1 MHSWLP
7 RAQEQPMSN
16 VFTFKSA
23 GSFTRMD
30 NQLMDALAAV
40 HLSPA
45 EFKTIHAI
53 ARLVIGYN
61 LTERRI
67 TADEV
72 AKMTNILPAHVSR
85 AISSL
90 LARRVLYRVGGS
102 RGEIGICSPS
112 EWVYQEPKKEQST
125 QPKSVETT
133 KIGNS
138 DNVTKLPISDDSLLY
153 TKEKPLVTVPT
164 EQITAPQ
171 GAEHAQSEAK
181 LVVFTGEDFEVDA
194 TLITKWAEAYAP
206 IDVEAEI
213 KRAAA
218 WATGSK
224 PKKDWRRFLVNWL
237 GRAFKRSPN
246 GASEAGVPVDKIIDL
261 YHKVCPN
268 LPAVTVKSDKV
279 LRSMIAERWNESPD
293 HQSGQGFWLGFF
305 QKANNRNQVFFRG
318 QNVQPRLEALVSR
331 AVFREISEAAQ

>member
-1 MHSWLP
+1 
-7 RAQEQPMSN
+7 MSN

-23 GSFTRMD
+23 GGFTRMD

-133 KIGNS
+133 KSGNS

-171 GAEHAQSEAK
+171 GAEPAPSEAK

-218 WATGSK
+218 WASGSK

>member
-1 MHSWLP
+1 
-7 RAQEQPMSN
+7 MSN

-23 GSFTRMD
+23 GGFTRMD

-133 KIGNS
+133 KIGNF

-171 GAEHAQSEAK
+171 GAEPAQSEAK

-194 TLITKWAEAYAP
+194 TLITKWAEAYTP

-218 WATGSK
+218 WASGSK

-268 LPAVTVKSDKV
+268 LPAVTVKGDKV
-279 LRSMIAERWNESPD
+279 LRSMIAERWNESPE

>member
-1 MHSWLP
+1 MTNIVHID
-7 RAQEQPMSN
+7 
-16 VFTFKSA
+16 KSR
-23 GSFTRMD
+23 GFTRMD

-45 EFKTIHAI
+45 EFKTLHAI
-53 ARLVIGYN
+53 TRMVVGYN
-61 LTERRI
+61 LEHRRV

-72 AKMTNILPAHVSR
+72 AKMTNILPAHASR
-85 AISSL
+85 AISNL

-102 RGEIGICSPS
+102 RGDIGICNPT
-112 EWVYQEPKKEQST
+112 EWVYQEPKKDKST
-125 QPKSVETT
+125 QPKSVEIT
-133 KIGNS
+133 KIGS
-138 DNVTKLPISDDSLLY
+138 FATVTKLPISDDSLLY
-153 TKEKPLVTVPT
+153 TKEIPLVTVPT

-171 GAEHAQSEAK
+171 GAEPAQLEPEATETTK
-181 LVVFTGEDFEVDA
+181 VSFNGEDFEVDT
-194 TLITKWAEAYAP
+194 TLITKWAQAYAP

-218 WATGSK
+218 WASGSK

-237 GRAFKRSPN
+237 GREFKRNPN

-261 YHKVCPN
+261 YHKICPS
-268 LPAVTVKSDKV
+268 LPAVTVKTDRV

-305 QKANNRNQVFFRG
+305 QKANNRSQVFFRG
-318 QNVQPRLEALVSR
+318 ANVAPRLEALVSR
-331 AVFREISEAAQ
+331 AVFREIAEAAQ

>member
-1 MHSWLP
+1 
-7 RAQEQPMSN
+7 MSN
-16 VFTFKSA
+16 VFTFRSA
-23 GSFTRMD
+23 GGFTRMD

-45 EFKTIHAI
+45 EFKTLHAI

-61 LTERRI
+61 LQERRI
-67 TADEV
+67 TAEEV

-85 AISSL
+85 AISNL

-102 RGEIGICSPS
+102 RGEIGICAPT
-112 EWVYQEPKKEQST
+112 EWVYQESKKEQST
-125 QPKSVETT
+125 QPKSIENT
-133 KIGNS
+133 KIGNF

-153 TKEKPLVTVPT
+153 TKEIPLVTVPT

-171 GAEHAQSEAK
+171 GAEPAQSEEDEAK
-181 LVVFTGEDFEVDA
+181 AFLVSFNGEDFEVDTA
-194 TLITKWAEAYAP
+194 LITKWAQAYAP

-218 WATGSK
+218 WASGSK

-237 GRAFKRSPN
+237 GREFKRNPN

-268 LPAVTVKSDKV
+268 LPAVTVKNDRV
-279 LRSMIAERWNESPD
+279 LRSMIAERWNESAD

-305 QKANNRNQVFFRG
+305 QKANNRSQVFFRG
-318 QNVQPRLEALVSR
+318 ANVAPRLEALVSR
-331 AVFREISEAAQ
+331 AVFRDISEAAQ

>member
-1 MHSWLP
+1 
-7 RAQEQPMSN
+7 MSN
-16 VFTFKSA
+16 VISLKSA
-23 GSFTRMD
+23 GGFTRMEND
-30 NQLMDALAAV
+30 LMEALATV
-40 HLSPA
+40 DLPA
-45 EFKTIHAI
+45 RELRVVMAI
-53 ARLVIGYN
+53 ARQTIGYQVEAKRLSADELGKHTN
-61 LTERRI
+61 MRRDVTSKAISHLLERRI
-67 TADEV
+67 
-72 AKMTNILPAHVSR
+72 IF
-85 AISSL
+85 
-90 LARRVLYRVGGS
+90 RVGGS
-102 RGEIGICSPS
+102 RGDIGISPIN
-112 EWVYQEPKKEQST
+112 EWVFYEEKNTVLTETKSSHSAQIVSLSPKLS
-125 QPKSVETT
+125 ETKT
-133 KIGNS
+133 ATS
-138 DNVTKLPISDDSLLY
+138 HLY
-153 TKEKPLVTVPT
+153 TKKEPLVTVPT

-171 GAEHAQSEAK
+171 GAEPAQSEAK

-194 TLITKWAEAYAP
+194 ALITKWAEAYAP

-218 WATGSK
+218 WASGSK

-246 GASEAGVPVDKIIDL
+246 GASEAGVPVEKIIDL

-331 AVFREISEAAQ
+331 AVFREIAEAAQ

>member
-1 MHSWLP
+1 
-7 RAQEQPMSN
+7 
-16 VFTFKSA
+16 
-23 GSFTRMD
+23 MD

-61 LTERRI
+61 LKERRI
-67 TADEV
+67 TAEEV

-112 EWVYQEPKKEQST
+112 EWVYQEAKREQST
-125 QPKSVETT
+125 QPKSVGTT
-133 KIGNS
+133 KTGNS

-171 GAEHAQSEAK
+171 GAEPAQSEAK

>member
-1 MHSWLP
+1 
-7 RAQEQPMSN
+7 MSN

-23 GSFTRMD
+23 GGFTRMD

-171 GAEHAQSEAK
+171 GADLAQSEAK

-218 WATGSK
+218 WASGSK

-305 QKANNRNQVFFRG
+305 QKANNRSQVFFRG

>member
-1 MHSWLP
+1 MTNIIPL
-7 RAQEQPMSN
+7 RN
-16 VFTFKSA
+16 TC
-23 GSFTRMD
+23 GFTRMD

-45 EFKTIHAI
+45 EFKTLHAI
-53 ARLVIGYN
+53 ARLTIGFHR
-61 LTERRI
+61 EACRI

-72 AKMTNILPAHVSR
+72 AKKTNMLPAHVSR

-90 LARRVLYRVGGS
+90 LARRILYRIGGS
-102 RGEIGICSPS
+102 RGDIGICNPD
-112 EWVYQEPKKEQST
+112 EWIYQVPKKQKST
-125 QPKSVETT
+125 RPKSVETT
-133 KIGNS
+133 RIGKLAS
-138 DNVTKLPISDDSLLY
+138 VTKLPISSGSHLY
-153 TKEKPLVTVPT
+153 TKENPLVTVPT

-171 GAEHAQSEAK
+171 GAEPAQPEANQ
-181 LVVFTGEDFEVDA
+181 VSFNGEDFHVSTD
-194 TLITKWAEAYAP
+194 LITKWAAAYAP

-218 WATGSK
+218 WASGSK

-246 GASEAGVPVDKIIDL
+246 GASEAGVPVDKIIEL
-261 YHKVCPN
+261 YHRVCPN
-268 LPAVTVKSDKV
+268 LPVVTVPSDRV
-279 LRSMIAERWNESPD
+279 LRSLIAERWNESPA

-305 QKANNRNQVFFRG
+305 QKANNRSQVFFRG
-318 QNVQPRLEALVSR
+318 TNVTPRLEALVSR

>member
-1 MHSWLP
+1 
-7 RAQEQPMSN
+7 MSN

-23 GSFTRMD
+23 GGFTRMD

-125 QPKSVETT
+125 QPKTIETT

-171 GAEHAQSEAK
+171 GAEPAQSEAK
-181 LVVFTGEDFEVDA
+181 QVVFTGEDFEVDA
-194 TLITKWAEAYAP
+194 ALITKWAEAYAP

-218 WATGSK
+218 WASGSK

-246 GASEAGVPVDKIIDL
+246 GASESGVPVDKIIDL

-305 QKANNRNQVFFRG
+305 QKANNRSQVFFRG

>member
-1 MHSWLP
+1 
-7 RAQEQPMSN
+7 MSN

-23 GSFTRMD
+23 GGFTRMD

-45 EFKTIHAI
+45 EFKTLHAI

-133 KIGNS
+133 KSGNS

-171 GAEHAQSEAK
+171 GLISLSRKPSWLCSLAK
-181 LVVFTGEDFEVDA
+181 T
-194 TLITKWAEAYAP
+194 
-206 IDVEAEI
+206 
-213 KRAAA
+213 
-218 WATGSK
+218 SK
-224 PKKDWRRFLVNWL
+224 
-237 GRAFKRSPN
+237 ST
-246 GASEAGVPVDKIIDL
+246 
-261 YHKVCPN
+261 H
-268 LPAVTVKSDKV
+268 
-279 LRSMIAERWNESPD
+279 PD
-293 HQSGQGFWLGFF
+293 HQMGRGLCTDRRGSGDQACGSLG
-305 QKANNRNQVFFRG
+305 
-318 QNVQPRLEALVSR
+318 
-331 AVFREISEAAQ
+331 

>member
-1 MHSWLP
+1 MTNIVPL
-7 RAQEQPMSN
+7 RN
-16 VFTFKSA
+16 T
-23 GSFTRMD
+23 GGFTRMD

-45 EFKTIHAI
+45 EFKTLHAI
-53 ARLVIGYN
+53 TRLTVGFQ
-61 LTERRI
+61 LQERRI
-67 TADEV
+67 TADEI
-72 AKMTNILPAHVSR
+72 AKKTNMLPAHASR

-102 RGEIGICSPS
+102 RGDIGICDPA
-112 EWVYQEPKKEQST
+112 EWVYQEPKKDKST
-125 QPKSVETT
+125 QPKSIEIT
-133 KIGNS
+133 KIGS
-138 DNVTKLPISDDSLLY
+138 LATVTKLPISDDSLLY
-153 TKEKPLVTVPT
+153 TKEIPLVTVPT

-171 GAEHAQSEAK
+171 GAEPAPSEAK
-181 LVVFTGEDFEVDA
+181 QVVFTGEDFVVDT

-218 WATGSK
+218 WASGSK

-261 YHKVCPN
+261 YHRVCPN

>member
-1 MHSWLP
+1 
-7 RAQEQPMSN
+7 MSN

-23 GSFTRMD
+23 GGFTRMD

-112 EWVYQEPKKEQST
+112 EWVYQEPRKEQST

-171 GAEHAQSEAK
+171 GADPAQSEAK
-181 LVVFTGEDFEVDA
+181 QVVFTGEDFEVDA
-194 TLITKWAEAYAP
+194 ALITKWAEAYAP

-218 WATGSK
+218 WASGSK

-261 YHKVCPN
+261 YHRVCPN

>member
-1 MHSWLP
+1 
-7 RAQEQPMSN
+7 MSN
-16 VFTFKSA
+16 VCTFKSA
-23 GSFTRMD
+23 GGFTRMD

-45 EFKTIHAI
+45 EFKTLHAI

-171 GAEHAQSEAK
+171 GAEPADESEEPEAETPESK
-181 LVVFTGEDFEVDA
+181 PALVLFDGEDFEVHTD
-194 TLITKWAEAYAP
+194 LITKWAEAYAP

-218 WATGSK
+218 WASGSK

-268 LPAVTVKSDKV
+268 LPAVTVKGDKV

>member
-1 MHSWLP
+1 
-7 RAQEQPMSN
+7 MSN

-23 GSFTRMD
+23 GGFTRMD

-45 EFKTIHAI
+45 EFKTLHAI

-61 LTERRI
+61 LKERRI

-112 EWVYQEPKKEQST
+112 EWVYQDPKKEQST
-125 QPKSVETT
+125 QPKTVEIT
-133 KIGNS
+133 KIGS
-138 DNVTKLPISDDSLLY
+138 LATVTKLPISDDSLLY

-171 GAEHAQSEAK
+171 GAEPAQSEAGEAK
-181 LVVFTGEDFEVDA
+181 ATLVSFNGEDFEVDT
-194 TLITKWAEAYAP
+194 TLITKWAQAYAP

-218 WATGSK
+218 WASGSK
-224 PKKDWRRFLVNWL
+224 PKKEWRRFLVNWL

-261 YHKVCPN
+261 YHRVCPN
-268 LPAVTVKSDKV
+268 LPVVTVKSDKV

-305 QKANNRNQVFFRG
+305 QKANNRSQVFFRG

>member
-1 MHSWLP
+1 
-7 RAQEQPMSN
+7 MSN
-16 VFTFKSA
+16 VLTFKSA
-23 GSFTRMD
+23 GGFTRMD

-112 EWVYQEPKKEQST
+112 EWVYQEPKKEKST

-138 DNVTKLPISDDSLLY
+138 DNATKLPIPDDSLLY
-153 TKEKPLVTVPT
+153 TKEKPLVTVPS
-164 EQITAPQ
+164 EQITAPR
-171 GAEHAQSEAK
+171 GAEPAQSEGK
-181 LVVFTGEDFEVDA
+181 QVVFTGEDFEVDT

-218 WATGSK
+218 WASGSK

-318 QNVQPRLEALVSR
+318 QNVQPRLEALVGR

>member
-1 MHSWLP
+1 
-7 RAQEQPMSN
+7 MSN
-16 VFTFKSA
+16 VITFKSA
-23 GSFTRMD
+23 GGFTRMD

-45 EFKTIHAI
+45 EFKTLHAI

-133 KIGNS
+133 KTGNS

-153 TKEKPLVTVPT
+153 TKEKPLGMV
-164 EQITAPQ
+164 
-171 GAEHAQSEAK
+171 
-181 LVVFTGEDFEVDA
+181 
-194 TLITKWAEAYAP
+194 
-206 IDVEAEI
+206 
-213 KRAAA
+213 
-218 WATGSK
+218 
-224 PKKDWRRFLVNWL
+224 
-237 GRAFKRSPN
+237 
-246 GASEAGVPVDKIIDL
+246 
-261 YHKVCPN
+261 
-268 LPAVTVKSDKV
+268 
-279 LRSMIAERWNESPD
+279 
-293 HQSGQGFWLGFF
+293 
-305 QKANNRNQVFFRG
+305 
-318 QNVQPRLEALVSR
+318 
-331 AVFREISEAAQ
+331 

>member
-1 MHSWLP
+1 
-7 RAQEQPMSN
+7 MSN
-16 VFTFKSA
+16 VFNFKSA
-23 GSFTRMD
+23 GGFTRMD

-133 KIGNS
+133 KTGNS

-171 GAEHAQSEAK
+171 GADPAQSEAK

-194 TLITKWAEAYAP
+194 TLITKWADAYAP

-218 WATGSK
+218 WASGSK

>member
-1 MHSWLP
+1 
-7 RAQEQPMSN
+7 MSN

-23 GSFTRMD
+23 GGFTRMD

-45 EFKTIHAI
+45 EFKTLHAI

-61 LTERRI
+61 LQERRI
-67 TADEV
+67 TAEEV

-90 LARRVLYRVGGS
+90 LARRVLFRVGGS
-102 RGEIGICSPS
+102 RGDIGICSPT

-125 QPKSVETT
+125 QPKSIETT
-133 KIGNS
+133 NIGNF

-153 TKEKPLVTVPT
+153 TKEIPLVTVPT

-171 GAEHAQSEAK
+171 GAEPAQSEQDEAK
-181 LVVFTGEDFEVDA
+181 PDLVLFNGEDFEVA
-194 TLITKWAEAYAP
+194 TNLITKWAQAYAP

-218 WATGSK
+218 WASGSK

-237 GRAFKRSPN
+237 GRAFKASPN
-246 GASEAGVPVDKIIDL
+246 GACESGVPVDKIIDL
-261 YHKVCPN
+261 YHRVCPG
-268 LPAVTVKSDKV
+268 LPAVTVRSDKV

-331 AVFREISEAAQ
+331 AVFREIAEAAQ

>member
-1 MHSWLP
+1 
-7 RAQEQPMSN
+7 MSN

-23 GSFTRMD
+23 GGFTRMD

-112 EWVYQEPKKEQST
+112 EWVYQEPKKEQSN

-171 GAEHAQSEAK
+171 GAEPAPIEAETK
-181 LVVFTGEDFEVDA
+181 AKQVEFNGEGFEVDA
-194 TLITKWAEAYAP
+194 DLITKWAQAYAP

-218 WATGSK
+218 WASGSK

-237 GRAFKRSPN
+237 GREFKRNPN
-246 GASEAGVPVDKIIDL
+246 GASEAGVPVDKIIEL
-261 YHKVCPN
+261 YHRVCPN
-268 LPAVTVKSDKV
+268 LPAVTVVSDRV
-279 LRSMIAERWNESPD
+279 LRSMIAERWNESPA
-293 HQSGQGFWLGFF
+293 HQSGQGFWLPFF
-305 QKANNRNQVFFRG
+305 QKANNRSQVFFRG
-318 QNVQPRLEALVSR
+318 TNVAPRLEALVSR

>member
-1 MHSWLP
+1 
-7 RAQEQPMSN
+7 MSN
-16 VFTFKSA
+16 VLTFKSA
-23 GSFTRMD
+23 GGFTRMD

-112 EWVYQEPKKEQST
+112 EWVYQGPKKEQSN

-133 KIGNS
+133 KIGNP

-153 TKEKPLVTVPT
+153 TKEKPLVTVPS

-171 GAEHAQSEAK
+171 GAEPAQSEGK
-181 LVVFTGEDFEVDA
+181 QVVFTGEDFEVDTA
-194 TLITKWAEAYAP
+194 LITKWAEAYAP
-206 IDVEAEI
+206 IDVETEI

-218 WATGSK
+218 WASGSK

-261 YHKVCPN
+261 YHRVCPN

>member
-1 MHSWLP
+1 
-7 RAQEQPMSN
+7 MSN

-23 GSFTRMD
+23 GGFTRMD

-45 EFKTIHAI
+45 EFKTLHAI

-61 LTERRI
+61 LQERRI
-67 TADEV
+67 TAEEI
-72 AKMTNILPAHVSR
+72 AKKTNMLPAHASR

-102 RGEIGICSPS
+102 RGDIGICNPS
-112 EWVYQEPKKEQST
+112 EWVYQESKKDKST
-125 QPKSVETT
+125 QPKTVEITN
-133 KIGNS
+133 IGS
-138 DNVTKLPISDDSLLY
+138 LDNVTKLPISDDSLLY
-153 TKEKPLVTVPT
+153 RKEIPLVTVPT

-171 GAEHAQSEAK
+171 GAEPTPIEAETK
-181 LVVFTGEDFEVDA
+181 AKQVEFNGEDFEVDA
-194 TLITKWAEAYAP
+194 VLITKWAQAYAP

-218 WATGSK
+218 WASGSK

-237 GRAFKRSPN
+237 GREFKRNPN

-261 YHKVCPN
+261 YHKVCPS
-268 LPAVTVKSDKV
+268 LPVVTVAGDRV

-331 AVFREISEAAQ
+331 AVFREIAEAAQ